1 MVEYIQVHRYTQLD
15 IFRQQQRYIQRC
27 READSCKEV
36 YRQADRLIYTLN
48 TEKMGVRLIG
58 YGASRQT
65 LTQLIGVKNF
75 CDGEKFDFFL
85 DGNKILVVWR
95 KNGFFG

>member
-1 MVEYIQVHRYTQLD
+1 MWEYTHKHTCLSVNRDTAGY

-48 TEKMGVRLIG
+48 TEKMGVRFIG

-75 CDGEKFDFFL
+75 CDGEKFDFFS
-85 DGNKILVVWR
+85 G
-95 KNGFFG
+95 